1 MVVSFIKHFVV
12 DCAVLFVFA
21 APLLF
26 IARRRGRDELV
37 RKFLIAGAVVAAL
50 TALIGAS
57 SDELVRKG
65 FAAGNTGCVDFG
77 SSGFR
82 MLLMGGY
89 ILVAL
94 GEAYLVYQ
102 D

>member
-1 MVVSFIKHFVV
+1 MFVNFITQL
-12 DCAVLFVFA
+12 VLDLALLLVFSV
-21 APLLF
+21 PLVL
-26 IARRRGRDELV
+26 IAFRRGRRDLA
-37 RKFLIAGAVVAAL
+37 RKFLIAGAVVAAV

-57 SDELVRKG
+57 SEQLVKQC
-65 FAAGNTGCVDFG
+65 FDAGNTGCEDFG

-94 GEAYLVYQ
+94 AEAYLVYQ